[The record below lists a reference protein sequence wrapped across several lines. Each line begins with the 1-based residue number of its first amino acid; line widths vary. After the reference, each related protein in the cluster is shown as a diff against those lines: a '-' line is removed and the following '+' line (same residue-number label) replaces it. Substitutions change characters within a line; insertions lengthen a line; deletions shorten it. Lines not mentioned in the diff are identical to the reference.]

1 MRQEEWLVKLDE
13 LVKEDIRLFE
23 REEGMRD
30 RIHNIWKRHYPRCSF
45 CGTEGSVRLV
55 IWNSRGINVVCEHC
69 QARTPLCKDVI
80 EATYLWDAMTEA
92 QETLNALK
100 DNSA

>member
-13 LVKEDIRLFE
+13 LVKEDFRVFDQEENIRN
-23 REEGMRD
+23 
-30 RIHNIWKRHYPRCSF
+30 RIHNIWKRHYPRCGF
-45 CGTEGSVRLV
+45 CGTEDAVRLEM
-55 IWNSRGINVVCEHC
+55 WNAHGVNIICEHC

-80 EATYLWDAMTEA
+80 EATYLWDAMIEA

-100 DNSA
+100 DIST